1 MMTKLLKKILDSEN
15 LLKTE
20 HEKNWFSKIK
30 KDLAFLLAYT
40 SAFVEYKF
48 LLELKIDLIPPNEVT
63 GKDIRPFDKWKL
75 IKLYE
80 IVKDTYSR
88 KSDFLM
94 LSSDDF
100 FAEYKEKFNEED
112 YNMLENSFL
121 RMKEFL
127 KQQKK
132 DYTRFSVIFPK
143 NRMPKIEKSIFQY
156 FLYERGKLKLFDEE
170 SFLEDYFDEKN
181 FIEPLN
187 KFFSTMDKANQ
198 SQIFRIWLQYFAYP
212 RVYLFS
218 NGIRINKVTG
228 YSEEPIF
235 TGRIDYGYS
244 DLKKRIGKLQSELG
258 KELSSIFESDWLKSQ
273 ILDILCFENK
283 IENDISLEL
292 KERLLKKSL
301 QNKK

>member
-15 LLKTE
+15 LLKNE
-20 HEKNWFSKIK
+20 QEKNWFSKIK

-48 LLELKIDLIPPNEVT
+48 LLELKIDLIPSNEVT

-75 IKLYE
+75 IKIYE

-88 KSDFLM
+88 ESDFLM

-100 FAEYKEKFNEED
+100 FAKYKENFNDED
-112 YNMLENSFL
+112 YNMIEKSFW

-198 SQIFRIWLQYFAYP
+198 NQIFKIWLQYFAYP
-212 RVYLFS
+212 RIHLFS
-218 NGIRINKVTG
+218 NGNNIKKVTG
-228 YSEEPIF
+228 YGKEPIF
-235 TGRIDYGYS
+235 IGKIDYGYS
-244 DLKKRIGKLQSELG
+244 DLEKKIGKLQSELG
-258 KELSSIFESDWLKSQ
+258 EELSSIFESDWLKSQ

>member
-20 HEKNWFSKIK
+20 HEKNSFSGIK
-30 KDLAFLLAYT
+30 KELAFLRAYT

-75 IKLYE
+75 KKFYE

-88 KSDFLM
+88 KSDFLK

-100 FAEYKEKFNEED
+100 FAKYKGKFNEED
-112 YNMLENSFL
+112 YNMLEKSFGK
-121 RMKEFL
+121 MKEFL
-127 KQQKK
+127 EQQEK

-143 NRMPKIEKSIFQY
+143 NRMSKIEKSIFQY
-156 FLYERGKLKLFDEE
+156 FLYKRGKLKLFDEE

-187 KFFSTMDKANQ
+187 KFFSTMDKDNQ
-198 SQIFRIWLQYFAYP
+198 SQIFDIWLEYF
-212 RVYLFS
+212 VYLRTYLLS
-218 NGIRINKVTG
+218 NGNDIKKVTG
-228 YSEEPIF
+228 YGKEPIF
-235 TGRIDYGYS
+235 IGKIAYGYNN
-244 DLKKRIGKLQSELG
+244 LEKRIGKLQSELG
-258 KELSSIFESDWLKSQ
+258 EELSSIFESDWLKSQ
-273 ILDILCFENK
+273 ILDILCSENK